1 MGKEFSERQRMALA
15 KKMFKA
21 VNELDAGKVL
31 ALLESG
37 VPADVWDI
45 TDEDGDLPLQV
56 AASMDDGAA
65 LSIAKA
71 LVEAGA
77 NIDFQGDRDCTALAT
92 YRKQSLTARVP
103 TLIHESF
110 TLSESSAICEYLE
123 EIFAPPAYA
132 ALYPKDTKQRAR
144 ARQVQAWLRSDLMP
158 IRSERGTNSVFI
170 RPINT
175 PLTPAAI
182 QAAEKLF
189 RVAEQLL
196 EGQSNY
202 LFGSWCIADTDL
214 AMMLNRLVINGDDVP
229 DRLKAYA
236 NYQWQR
242 PSVRKWVEQKRDA

>member
-1 MGKEFSERQRMALA
+1 MALTLFVDHQFTSPFGMSA
-15 KKMFKA
+15 Y
-21 VNELDAGKVL
+21 VS
-31 ALLESG
+31 LLEKG
-37 VPADVWDI
+37 IPFV
-45 TDEDGDLPLQV
+45 TERLDL
-56 AASMDDGAA
+56 GAH
-65 LSIAKA
+65 
-71 LVEAGA
+71 
-77 NIDFQGDRDCTALAT
+77 QHQQAT

-103 TLIHESF
+103 TLIHEGF
-110 TLSESSAICEYLE
+110 MLSESSAISEYLE
-123 EIFAPPAYA
+123 EAFAPPAYA
-132 ALYPKDTKQRAR
+132 ALYPKDAQQRAR

-175 PLTPAAI
+175 PLTPSAL

-196 EGQSNY
+196 EGQTNY

>member
-1 MGKEFSERQRMALA
+1 MALTLFVDHQFTSPFGMSA
-15 KKMFKA
+15 Y
-21 VNELDAGKVL
+21 VS
-31 ALLESG
+31 LLEKG
-37 VPADVWDI
+37 IPFV
-45 TDEDGDLPLQV
+45 TERLDL
-56 AASMDDGAA
+56 GA
-65 LSIAKA
+65 
-71 LVEAGA
+71 
-77 NIDFQGDRDCTALAT
+77 QQQQQAT

-110 TLSESSAICEYLE
+110 TLSESSAISEYLE

>member
-1 MGKEFSERQRMALA
+1 MALTLFVDHQFTSPFGMSA
-15 KKMFKA
+15 Y
-21 VNELDAGKVL
+21 VS
-31 ALLESG
+31 LLEKG
-37 VPADVWDI
+37 IPFV
-45 TDEDGDLPLQV
+45 TERLDL
-56 AASMDDGAA
+56 GA
-65 LSIAKA
+65 
-71 LVEAGA
+71 
-77 NIDFQGDRDCTALAT
+77 QQHQQAT

-103 TLIHESF
+103 TLIHDSF

-236 NYQWQR
+236 NHQWQR
-242 PSVRKWVEQKRDA
+242 PSVRQWVEQKRDA